1 MQNCVPWSSLTHGKA
16 IWMPGESELACA
28 VGEQAWNETLS
39 IEHFF
44 YSGIIKKR
52 QREIFHVRMSF
63 LIIRSILIK
72 YAGLVLQ
79 GWNLVINT
87 LEAIRL
93 WAAVLTF
100 VWLFSVAHT
109 HTCTVSLHAR
119 CNLSVWGLHSESLSY
134 LRVSWFL
141 SSKSSRNI
149 LGAVWLLH
157 SH

>member
-93 WAAVLTF
+93 
-100 VWLFSVAHT
+100 
-109 HTCTVSLHAR
+109 
-119 CNLSVWGLHSESLSY
+119 
-134 LRVSWFL
+134 
-141 SSKSSRNI
+141 
-149 LGAVWLLH
+149 
-157 SH
+157 